1 MGTEATSEEQRQG
14 QGDRFHGGL
23 RNCRS
28 AGRVTSIAWTA
39 DDGVQEG
46 GRGASDYFETL
57 GGEYSEPST
66 VGSGAT
72 APTRSENALMSAIA
86 WGENANS
93 VESSCPRTW
102 GAASMLR
109 RSSMLTDVLT
119 VSRIRPPA
127 TGAS

>member
-46 GRGASDYFETL
+46 GRGASDYF
-57 GGEYSEPST
+57 EPST